1 MAEDNEK
8 EVQCKWNIEEQCRWN
23 IEEVIF
29 ITQEICNGIIFAINN
44 SKRYKREF
52 LIRDL
57 YNHLWELV
65 DIDGDLIAFVHNNEE
80 KWKFYSKQDVND
92 KQDANSKQ
100 DINDK
105 QDANCKQDVNDK
117 QDKMFGGRGKMFG
130 EQVLLNIQLIEEYY
144 KNIRAQEKSRSS
156 DKKRSLED
164 ESKRYYAL
172 RDKLECNFPTLD
184 ICEAIGGKALTR
196 LFLSEEFTNKLFEY
210 CKTIIKVAKI
220 NESFEIYE
228 RNLTRLY
235 ENFNKIIDDK
245 ELTSTFLYQ
254 INPFIRSAKK
264 NIGNLICSI
273 EQARHK
279 YALKESG
286 KKMSLK
292 DRAYFLHRLF
302 TDILFVDKSQ
312 EIIGNVIASLIGCE
326 KNTMP
331 TYINDF
337 NRSIVSSATKRRV
350 KEIFQILTNNTEM
363 QELDDLIKLCKTQLY
378 EKIEKQTQKR
388 KKIQKL

>member
-1 MAEDNEK
+1 MVEDNEK

-80 KWKFYSKQDVND
+80 KWKFYSKQD
-92 KQDANSKQ
+92 A
-100 DINDK
+100 NDK
-105 QDANCKQDVNDK
+105 QDANCK

>member
-1 MAEDNEK
+1 
-8 EVQCKWNIEEQCRWN
+8 
-23 IEEVIF
+23 
-29 ITQEICNGIIFAINN
+29 
-44 SKRYKREF
+44 
-52 LIRDL
+52 
-57 YNHLWELV
+57 
-65 DIDGDLIAFVHNNEE
+65 
-80 KWKFYSKQDVND
+80 
-92 KQDANSKQ
+92 
-100 DINDK
+100 
-105 QDANCKQDVNDK
+105 
-117 QDKMFGGRGKMFG
+117 MFGGRGKMFG

-312 EIIGNVIASLIGCE
+312 EIIGNIIASLIGCE

-378 EKIEKQTQKR
+378 EKIKKQTQKR

>member
-8 EVQCKWNIEEQCRWN
+8 EVLSKWNIEEQCRWN

-29 ITQEICNGIIFAINN
+29 ITQEIYNGIIFAINN

-57 YNHLWELV
+57 YDYLRELV
-65 DIDGDLIAFVHNNEE
+65 DIDGDLITFVHNNEE
-80 KWKFYSKQDVND
+80 KWKFYSKQDVN
-92 KQDANSKQ
+92 S
-100 DINDK
+100 
-105 QDANCKQDVNDK
+105 K
-117 QDKMFGGRGKMFG
+117 QDKMFGGRVKMFG
-130 EQVLLNIQLIEEYY
+130 EQVLLNIQIIEEYY
-144 KNIRAQEKSRSS
+144 NNIRTQEESQLSY
-156 DKKRSLED
+156 KKLSLED
-164 ESKRYYAL
+164 VSKRYYAL
-172 RDKLECNFPTLD
+172 RDKLECNFPTLN
-184 ICEAIGGKALTR
+184 ICEAIEGKALTR

-210 CKTIIKVAKI
+210 CKAIIKVAKI
-220 NESFEIYE
+220 DESFEIYE

-279 YALKESG
+279 YAIKESG
-286 KKMSLK
+286 KKISLK
-292 DRAYFLHRLF
+292 DRAYFLYRLF

-378 EKIEKQTQKR
+378 EKIEKQIQKR

>member
-1 MAEDNEK
+1 MVEDNEK

-80 KWKFYSKQDVND
+80 KWKFYSKQD
-92 KQDANSKQ
+92 A
-100 DINDK
+100 NDK
-105 QDANCKQDVNDK
+105 QDANCK

-312 EIIGNVIASLIGCE
+312 EIIGNIIASLIGCE

>member
-1 MAEDNEK
+1 MAEDNQK

-29 ITQEICNGIIFAINN
+29 ITQEIYNGIIIAINN

-57 YNHLWELV
+57 YNHLWELI

-80 KWKFYSKQDVND
+80 KWKFYSKQDANDKQDTND
-92 KQDANSKQ
+92 KQDAN
-100 DINDK
+100 D
-105 QDANCKQDVNDK
+105 KQDVNDK

-130 EQVLLNIQLIEEYY
+130 EQVLLNIQIIEEYY

-156 DKKRSLED
+156 HKKLSLED

-172 RDKLECNFPTLD
+172 RDKLECNFPTLN
-184 ICEAIGGKALTR
+184 ICDALEGKALTK

-210 CKTIIKVAKI
+210 CKAVIKVAKI
-220 NESFEIYE
+220 NESFEVYE
-228 RNLTRLY
+228 RDLTRLY
-235 ENFNKIIDDK
+235 EKFNKIIDDK

-254 INPFIRSAKK
+254 INPFIRSARK
-264 NIGNLICSI
+264 NIGKLICSI

-279 YALKESG
+279 YAIKELD
-286 KKMSLK
+286 KKMRLK
-292 DRAYFLHRLF
+292 DRAYFLYRLF

-337 NRSIVSSATKRRV
+337 NRSIVSSATKGRV
-350 KEIFQILTNNTEM
+350 KEVFQILTNNTEM

-378 EKIEKQTQKR
+378 EKIEKQTQKK

>member
-29 ITQEICNGIIFAINN
+29 ITQEIYNGIIFAINN

-57 YNHLWELV
+57 YKHLWKLV
-65 DIDGDLIAFVHNNEE
+65 DIDGDLIAFVHDNKE
-80 KWKFYSKQDVND
+80 KWKFYSKQD
-92 KQDANSKQ
+92 ANS
-100 DINDK
+100 
-105 QDANCKQDVNDK
+105 K

-130 EQVLLNIQLIEEYY
+130 EQVLLNIQIIEECY
-144 KNIRAQEKSRSS
+144 KNARAEENLRLS
-156 DKKRSLED
+156 DKIED

-172 RDKLECNFPTLD
+172 RYKLKCNFPTLN
-184 ICEAIGGKALTR
+184 ICEALEGKALTK
-196 LFLSEEFTNKLFEY
+196 LFLSEEFIYKLFEY
-210 CKTIIKVAKI
+210 CKAIIKVAKI
-220 NESFEIYE
+220 DESFEVYE
-228 RNLTRLY
+228 KDLTRLY
-235 ENFNKIIDDK
+235 ENFNKIIDNQ

-254 INPFIRSAKK
+254 INPFIHSARK
-264 NIGNLICSI
+264 NIGKLICTI

-279 YALKESG
+279 YAIKESD

-292 DRAYFLHRLF
+292 DRAYFLYRLF
-302 TDILFVDKSQ
+302 NDILFVDKKQ
-312 EIIGNVIASLIGCE
+312 EVISNVIASLIGCE

-331 TYINDF
+331 TYISDF
-337 NRSIVSSATKRRV
+337 NRSIVSSITKERV
-350 KEIFQILTNNTEM
+350 KGVFQILTNNTEK

-378 EKIEKQTQKR
+378 TKLEEQIQKR

>member
-1 MAEDNEK
+1 MVEDNEK

-80 KWKFYSKQDVND
+80 KWKFYSKQD
-92 KQDANSKQ
+92 A
-100 DINDK
+100 
-105 QDANCKQDVNDK
+105 NDK

-172 RDKLECNFPTLD
+172 RDKLECNFPTLK
-184 ICEAIGGKALTR
+184 ICDALEGKALTR

-254 INPFIRSAKK
+254 INPFIRSARK
-264 NIGNLICSI
+264 NIGKLICSI

-279 YALKESG
+279 YAIKELD

-292 DRAYFLHRLF
+292 DRAYFLYRLF